1 MHDKQEFQSYLPF
14 ECAQLGGNICE
25 KQPQFEPHLGKT
37 AIDIKGFE
45 CLVAC
50 HDMKKL
56 HKIQVSNGPLVVLEE
71 MVPLLGANHTFALE
85 HWVNDQK

>member
-1 MHDKQEFQSYLPF
+1 M
-14 ECAQLGGNICE
+14 
-25 KQPQFEPHLGKT
+25 
-37 AIDIKGFE
+37 
-45 CLVAC
+45 AC

-71 MVPLLGANHTFALE
+71 MVPLLGASHTFALE